1 MSLAHNPL
9 SRRRLLALGGLAAA
23 GAGLA
28 ACGSNTGTNADK
40 GGKSLAQWYHQ
51 YGEAGTQQAALKYAA
66 AYDKAKVNVTW
77 IPSEYDAKLASA
89 LLSNDGPDVF
99 ESHFNVAMA
108 KSKQVVPLDDIIG
121 DLKSDFSDVDVQ
133 ANSWDGKLYGIRM
146 IDDPQ
151 LLYYRKSVLDKA
163 GIKPPATFDELI
175 AAAKA
180 LTTKTQKGLFVSNN
194 GGYGPINGPALY
206 TTGQNYLTADN
217 KVGFDSDKTVEML
230 LKLKELHNSKALLT
244 GAPTDWWDPSAFNQ
258 GLAAMTWNGLWAMPG
273 IIKAIGEDF
282 GVLPLPPVLSD
293 GKPAIYNGGWTTFV
307 SAKAKDVDA
316 AKAFVKWLWLDK
328 KEYQEDWCLNYGF
341 HIPPRKSLAAT
352 ATKLTSGNAAEV
364 VKLAGQYGVGDQPAF
379 TSTMG
384 TAYGDMVTNVV
395 AKGADAKTELA
406 TAVKKVNDE
415 LAKVLG

>member
-23 GAGLA
+23 GAVTA
-28 ACGSNTGTNADK
+28 ACGSNSGTNADK
-40 GGKSLAQWYHQ
+40 GGKALAQWYHQ

-108 KSKQVVPLDDIIG
+108 KSNQVVPLDDIVG
-121 DLKSDFSDVDVQ
+121 DLKSDFSDVDIQ

-180 LTTKTQKGLFVSNN
+180 LTTKTQKGLFVSNS

-206 TTGQNYLTADN
+206 STGQNYLTADN

-282 GVLPLPPVLSD
+282 GVLPLPPVLAD

-341 HIPPRKSLAAT
+341 HIPPRKSLAST

-364 VKLAGQYGVGDQPAF
+364 VKLAAQYGVGDQPAF

-384 TAYGDMVTNVV
+384 TAFGDMVTNVV